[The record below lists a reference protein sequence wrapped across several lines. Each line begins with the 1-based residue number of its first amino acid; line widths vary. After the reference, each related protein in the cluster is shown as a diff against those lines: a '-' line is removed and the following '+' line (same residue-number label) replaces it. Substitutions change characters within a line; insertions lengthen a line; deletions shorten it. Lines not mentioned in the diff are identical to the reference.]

1 MRTTAIW
8 AFWRRMQYLTG
19 FAVFFL
25 LIGGWVY
32 YANFYRTPTCFDN
45 KENGG
50 ETGVDC
56 GGSCVRICAFSVEQ
70 PTVTWSRSFRV
81 SEGIYN
87 AVGYVE
93 NTNREA
99 ASPAVK
105 YKFTLLDEAG
115 IIKEIEGETIL
126 PPDGRYPIFEGRI
139 ETGRRVPT
147 RTFLELEQVEF
158 WQPAAVGREQFGVIE
173 RELTSTDYRPRL
185 DATLRNN
192 DLEEAKEVE
201 VVATIFDSEGT
212 ALASSRTFIDNFAAR
227 SDSNLSFTWPE
238 PIAPTLRSCEVPT
251 DVVVV
256 IDASGSMNSDSLEPP
271 QPLTAVKEAAA
282 RFANRLGTE
291 DQAGVVTFATLA
303 KLERELS
310 PDKSSASGAI
320 SAITIDPKEE
330 SGSTNTGEGIK
341 IAAAELQSAHHNEN
355 ARKVMVV
362 LTDGLATAPGTTEEA
377 EAFALT
383 EAVAAKDLGIN
394 IYAIGLGESVKM
406 EFVTTLASAP
416 AQGFQAL
423 SSGEVD
429 RIYQTITSAI
439 CEQGPAVIDIVPKS
453 TSGFTPLR

>member
-1 MRTTAIW
+1 
-8 AFWRRMQYLTG
+8 MQYVTG

-25 LIGGWVY
+25 LIGGWIY
-32 YANFYRTPTCFDN
+32 YAHFYQTPTCFDN
-45 KENGG
+45 DQNGG

-56 GGSCVRICAFSVEQ
+56 GGDCVRICAFSVNQ
-70 PTVTWSRSFRV
+70 PVVTWSRSFRV
-81 SEGIYN
+81 SEGVYS

-99 ASPAVK
+99 ASPEVK

-139 ETGRRVPT
+139 ETGMRVPT
-147 RTFLELEQVEF
+147 RTFLELEPVEL
-158 WQPAAVGREQFGVIE
+158 WQPALVGREQFGVVE

-185 DATLRNN
+185 DATLRNEG
-192 DLEEAKEVE
+192 LEEVKEVE

-227 SDSNLSFTWPE
+227 SDSNLFFTWPE
-238 PIAPTLRSCEVPT
+238 AIAPTLRSCELPT

-256 IDASGSMNSDSLEPP
+256 IDVSGSMNSDSIDPP

-282 RFANRLGTE
+282 RFVNRLGTR
-291 DQAGVVTFATLA
+291 DSAGVATFATAA
-303 KLERELS
+303 KLVRELS
-310 PDKSSASGAI
+310 PDKSVASNAI
-320 SAITIDPKEE
+320 STLTIDPKDET
-330 SGSTNTGEGIK
+330 GSTNTGEGIK
-341 IAAAELQSAHHNEN
+341 TATAELQSLRHNEN
-355 ARKVMVV
+355 ARKVLVV
-362 LTDGLATAPGTTEEA
+362 LTDGLATAPGTTAEA
-377 EAFALT
+377 ETFALA
-383 EAVAAKDLGIN
+383 EALAAKDLGIN
-394 IYAIGLGESVKM
+394 IYTIGLGESVKM
-406 EFVTTLASAP
+406 EFVTALASSP

-429 RIYQTITSAI
+429 RIYQTITSSI